1 MIVFYWFDKREFGK
15 FTNEIPVIGGPAHPL
30 IIGQKANRKLNALS
44 KITNCMELP
53 KNRVLMNRV
62 FHNKI

>member
-15 FTNEIPVIGGPAHPL
+15 FTNEIPVIGGPARPL
-30 IIGQKANRKLNALS
+30 IIGQKANRKLNALR

-62 FHNKI
+62 FYNKI